1 MTMQADITKALG
13 VAPWQLADDS
23 YRPELHMLKETLL
36 SLGNGYIGSRG
47 SFDEALPAGVNHCE
61 GTYLNGVYSSEPIT
75 YGESAYGFAR
85 NNHKMLQVANGKVMQ
100 LTVDGETV
108 TISGASSH
116 SRQLDLKTGVLER
129 QWQWQGQSG
138 KRLQLHS
145 RRFISQANPHLLAIE
160 LTITALNFSGDIQL
174 DSLLD
179 AGYPGF
185 QKKDDPRVGIMSIA
199 DSLRLLQQSCD
210 SEQAMMLHQAHGS
223 GSTVAAAISHQLPA
237 AAKWAA
243 NHQNEHCISQQFQ
256 LSLTEGEPLTLH
268 KLVVYCHSNEQGDVS
283 KLQQQANTL
292 LQQASAQSFASHL
305 AAHQQYWSQF
315 WQQADVKIGGD
326 TALQQG
332 IRFNLFSLAQAAG
345 RNGTS
350 NIGAKGL
357 TGPGYDGHYF
367 WDTEIYVV
375 PVLSLTQP
383 ETARQL
389 LSHRYSQL
397 DAARTRARQMS
408 HSRGALYPW
417 RTIGGEECSAYFP
430 AGTAQYHINA
440 AIAYAIRSY
449 YLATADNDFIRE
461 MGAEMLL
468 ETSRLWLELGFFNP
482 RHGNRFEIH
491 QVTGPDEY
499 TAIVNNNFYTNA
511 MVQLQLEFS
520 LQIFAKFPELALK
533 LGVSDSEL
541 ANWQRAAENMYLPYD
556 EQLAVQAQDDSFLT
570 KKPWD
575 FANTPSDKYPLL
587 LHYHPLVIYR
597 HQVLKQADTVLANVL
612 LDNRVSP
619 AQKARDLAYY
629 EPLTTH
635 DSSLS
640 GCIHS
645 IAFAESGSI
654 EQAHAFFGDSA
665 RMDLDNHHGNTDV
678 GVHIACMAGSWL
690 SLVMGFAGLRV
701 RNDGLYFQ
709 PRLPHGL
716 PELEF
721 RLCYQGRVL
730 KVSLSKQ
737 QACYQLISGEPL
749 TLHHAGQPL
758 QLSVAAPLQCT
769 TGA

>member
-1 MTMQADITKALG
+1 MTLHADLTRALG
-13 VAPWQLADDS
+13 VAEWQLPDS
-23 YRPELHMLKETLL
+23 GFTPELHMLKETLL

-47 SFDEALPAGVNHCE
+47 SFDEATPADITHCE

-85 NNHKMLQVANGKVMQ
+85 NNHKMLQVANGKVLQ
-100 LTVDGETV
+100 LSVDDEAV
-108 TISGASSH
+108 TITGATEH
-116 SRQLDLKTGVLER
+116 QRQLDLKTGVLHR
-129 QWQWQGQSG
+129 QWQWQSRQG
-138 KRLQLHS
+138 KQLQLQS

-160 LTITALNFSGDIQL
+160 LSVTALNFSGDIQL

-185 QKKDDPRVGIMSIA
+185 QKKDDPRVGVMSIA
-199 DSLRLLQQSCD
+199 DSLSLRQQHCD
-210 SEQAMMLHQAHGS
+210 AKQATMLHQAHGS
-223 GSTVAAAISHQLPA
+223 ESRVAAAMSHQLPA
-237 AAKWAA
+237 NAKWLA
-243 NHQNEHCISQQFQ
+243 NHCTEHCISQQFQ
-256 LSLTEGEPLTLH
+256 LSLTKGEPLVLH
-268 KLVVYCHSNEQGDVS
+268 KLVVYCHNNEQADDS
-283 KLQQQANTL
+283 QLQQHINML
-292 LQQASAQSFASHL
+292 LQQVCAQSFASQL
-305 AAHQQYWSQF
+305 TAHQQYWAGF

-326 TALQQG
+326 SALQQG

-345 RNGTS
+345 RNGVS
-350 NIGAKGL
+350 NIAAKGL
-357 TGPGYDGHYF
+357 SGPGYDGHYF

-383 ETARQL
+383 DTARQL
-389 LSHRYSQL
+389 LTHRFSQL
-397 DAARTRARQMS
+397 NAARQRARQMS
-408 HSRGALYPW
+408 HPRGALYPW

-449 YLATADNDFIRE
+449 YLATADSHFIRE

-468 ETSRLWLELGFFNP
+468 ETNRLWLDLGFFNP
-482 RHGNRFEIH
+482 RQQQRFEIH

-520 LQIFAKFPELALK
+520 LLIFADYPELAAK
-533 LGVSDSEL
+533 FEVSNSEL
-541 ANWQRAAENMYLPYD
+541 QSWQRAADNMYLPYD
-556 EQLAVQAQDDSFLT
+556 HELAIQAQDDSFLN

-575 FANTPSDKYPLL
+575 FATTPADKYPLL
-587 LHYHPLVIYR
+587 LHFHPLVIYR

-612 LDNRVSP
+612 LDNRISP
-619 AQKARDLAYY
+619 AQKTRDLAYY

-645 IAFAESGSI
+645 IAFAEAGNT
-654 EQAHAFFGDSA
+654 EQAHAFFGNSA
-665 RMDLDNHHGNTDV
+665 RMDLDNYHGNTGV

-701 RNDGLYFQ
+701 RKDGLYFQ
-709 PRLPHGL
+709 PRLPQAL

-721 RLCYQGRVL
+721 RLCYQNRIL
-730 KVSLSKQ
+730 QVSLSAD
-737 QACYQLISGEPL
+737 QASYQLISGKPL
-749 TLHHAGQPL
+749 TLYHANQAVSLDVG
-758 QLSVAAPLQCT
+758 APVKCSA
-769 TGA
+769 GV

>member
-1 MTMQADITKALG
+1 MTLHADLTRALG
-13 VAPWQLADDS
+13 VAEWQLPDDGFA
-23 YRPELHMLKETLL
+23 PELHMLKETLL

-47 SFDEALPAGVNHCE
+47 SFDEALPAGINHCE

-100 LTVDGETV
+100 LIVDGEAV
-108 TISGASSH
+108 TISGATEH
-116 SRQLDLKTGVLER
+116 SRQLDLKTGVLQR

-138 KRLQLHS
+138 KQLQLQS
-145 RRFISQANPHLLAIE
+145 RRFVSQANPHLLAIE
-160 LTITALNFSGDIQL
+160 LCITAINFSGIVQL

-185 QKKDDPRVGIMSIA
+185 QKKDDPRVGAMSIA
-199 DSLRLLQQSCD
+199 DSLSLLQQHSDD
-210 SEQAMMLHQAHGS
+210 SRAIMLHQAHGS
-223 GSTVAAAISHQLPA
+223 NSKVAAAISHQLPA
-237 AAKWAA
+237 NA
-243 NHQNEHCISQQFQ
+243 NWLGNTVTEQYIGQQFQ
-256 LSLTEGEPLTLH
+256 LNLTAAEPLTLH
-268 KLVVYCHSNEQGDVS
+268 KLVVYCHADADTATDA
-283 KLQQQANTL
+283 LHQQAASL
-292 LQQASAQSFASHL
+292 LQQVTSQSFASHL
-305 AAHQQYWSQF
+305 AGHQQYWAEF
-315 WQQADVKIGGD
+315 WQQADVRIAGD
-326 TALQQG
+326 SALQQG
-332 IRFNLFSLAQAAG
+332 VRFNLFSLAQAAG
-345 RNGTS
+345 RNGQS

-383 ETARQL
+383 DTARQL

-397 DAARTRARQMS
+397 DAARQRARQMS
-408 HSRGALYPW
+408 HQRGALYPW

-440 AIAYAIRSY
+440 AIAYAIRCY
-449 YLATADNDFIRE
+449 YLATADSDFIRQ
-461 MGAEMLL
+461 MGAEMLA
-468 ETSRLWLELGFFNP
+468 ETSRLWLQLGFFNK
-482 RHGNRFEIH
+482 RHGDRFEIH

-499 TAIVNNNFYTNA
+499 TALVNNNFYTNA

-520 LQIFAKFPELALK
+520 LQIFVEFPELAIK
-533 LGVSDSEL
+533 LGVTNTEL
-541 ANWQRAAENMYLPYD
+541 ASWQRAASNMYLPFDD
-556 EQLAVQAQDDSFLT
+556 ELAVQAQDDSFLN
-570 KKPWD
+570 KQPWD

-587 LHYHPLVIYR
+587 LHFHPLVIYR

-619 AQKARDLAYY
+619 EQKARDLAYY

-645 IAFAESGSI
+645 IAFAETGNP
-654 EQAHAFFGDSA
+654 EQAQRFFGDSA
-665 RMDLDNHHGNTDV
+665 RMDLDNHHHNTEV

-701 RNDGLYFQ
+701 RSDGLYFQ
-709 PRLPHGL
+709 PNLPQGL

-730 KVSLSKQ
+730 KVRLSKQ
-737 QACYQLISGEPL
+737 QAYYQLISGQPL
-749 TLHHAGQPL
+749 SLHHAGKPL
-758 QLSVAAPLQCT
+758 QLSVDTPLQCK
-769 TGA
+769 TGD